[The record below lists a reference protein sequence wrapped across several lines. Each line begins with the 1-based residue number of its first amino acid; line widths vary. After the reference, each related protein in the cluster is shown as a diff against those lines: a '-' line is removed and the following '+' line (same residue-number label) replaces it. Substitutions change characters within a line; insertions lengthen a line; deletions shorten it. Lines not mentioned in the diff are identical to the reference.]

1 MIIVSDTTC
10 ISHLALVG
18 LQELLPKLF
27 GQVIIP
33 PAVGLELA
41 QGAVKHPEIEKA
53 LHAPWLEIRTLHNS
67 TQADELALTI
77 DRGEAE
83 AIALA
88 LELKCPLL
96 MDDLPGR
103 RCAEALQLK
112 FTGTLGVLVDAKK
125 RGCVEAV
132 KPVLTRMLSQDRFRI
147 SPALLERIL
156 KEVGE

>member
-18 LQELLPKLF
+18 LHELLPRLF

-33 PAVGLELA
+33 PAVGLEIA
-41 QGAVKHPEIEKA
+41 RGAAKHAEIEKA
-53 LHAPWLEIRTLHNS
+53 LHAPWLEIRTLQS
-67 TQADELALTI
+67 PARADELALTI

-88 LELKCPLL
+88 LELGCPLL

-103 RCAEALQLK
+103 RCAEAFQLK
-112 FTGTLGVLVDAKK
+112 ITGTLGVLVEAKK
-125 RGCVEAV
+125 RGWVEAL
-132 KPVLTRMLSQDRFRI
+132 KPVLTRMVSQDRFRI